1 MFPNY
6 AAQRQIE
13 KKLIGRLISS
23 PTLHVSSGSNNLNRI
38 LAPVGDFSISKHN
51 YHEFVE
57 E

>member
-51 YHEFVE
+51 YDEFVE